1 MQQIKI
7 DFDNPGLPQHLE
19 AMEGDAQSRFFQ
31 ATLYRSGA
39 AYTPPAGVAYS
50 IMYRGFGEQNQGWY
64 DTIEDDTGK
73 RDACVASGN
82 VVTCEIDRHALIV
95 PGHVSIV
102 LCITNDRGYMLK
114 SRPILT
120 DARNDNYND
129 TVEVESYFRIT
140 GKTSAWWLQNKKEV
154 QDLVNMATAE
164 ATKAENSANASATS
178 AAASKGS
185 ADNSA
190 ASASASA
197 NSAAAAARSESAAAG
212 SATKAAGSASAAAES
227 KTAAATSEANAARHE
242 EAAKKAADEAG
253 AKAGTDKTLS
263 IENAPADAKATGDAL
278 AGKVDKDVILDE
290 DGNVI
295 FYSKA
300 AVDELLAGKLG
311 LHDTADNSQKL
322 DGYELRLSDH
332 PGSANILV
340 QTVDEDGRTCIDCRN
355 DASIGLTAIVASGVG
370 YVRFGDGTQICWG
383 ETGQITVKAN
393 STVTTTITYPVA
405 FVSGHS
411 PELSLTI
418 AGNSKNDNYSK
429 LVLHTTS
436 RLTTSCDIYFK
447 NSSSDQISPIAQW
460 IAIGRWK

>member
-120 DARNDNYND
+120 DARNDNYDD

-140 GKTSAWWLQNKKEV
+140 GKTSAWWLQNKKDV
-154 QDLVNMATAE
+154 QDLVDRATTE
-164 ATKAENSANASATS
+164 ATKAENSANASANS
-178 AAASKGS
+178 AAASKKS
-185 ADNSA
+185 ADDSA
-190 ASASASA
+190 ASASASVGF
-197 NSAAAAARSESAAAG
+197 AAAAARSESAAAG
-212 SATKAAGSASAAAES
+212 SASSASGSASAAEES
-227 KTAAATSEANAARHE
+227 KTAAAISESNAAKHE

-278 AGKVDKDVILDE
+278 AKKADKDVILDE
-290 DGNVI
+290 DGNVL

-311 LHDTADNSQKL
+311 LHDTADNSNKL
-322 DGYELRLSDH
+322 NGYELRLSDH

-340 QTVDEDGRTCIDCRN
+340 QTVDEDGRTCIDRRN
-355 DASIGLTAIVASGVG
+355 DASIGLTAIVASGAN
-370 YVRFGDGTQICWG
+370 YVRFGDGTQICTTELSIQNIAQGGTYEANNVAFPVPFSTVPIMSTGSVWGWG
-383 ETGQITVKAN
+383 EDAFFVGLSYAN
-393 STVTTTITYPVA
+393 FSIRILNC
-405 FVSGHS
+405 SSNSHS
-411 PELSLTI
+411 RH
-418 AGNSKNDNYSK
+418 
-429 LVLHTTS
+429 V
-436 RLTTSCDIYFK
+436 
-447 NSSSDQISPIAQW
+447 
-460 IAIGRWK
+460 IAIGRWR